1 MKQIEVNENPANDT
15 LGNNNDTLP
24 IVSETGWYGLY

>member
-15 LGNNNDTLP
+15 LYCSHTLP